1 MNSTYATQYQK
12 SVIDFSQKCRFSSNL
27 VTSSKIRN
35 VVQPFSWQS
44 PPLTFTP
51 PCIQISIPSKFLSSS
66 LLLATNLV
74 AGPGGSTAPPGS
86 TEPYTFLLSPTQ
98 FYISTKP
105 FTILLNPASFYR
117 DQRISTEPFTFLVM
131 SPEYFYT
138 ALHIS
143 TEPTTLLLSRPHF
156 YRLVQCRAVML

>member
-1 MNSTYATQYQK
+1 M
-12 SVIDFSQKCRFSSNL
+12 
-27 VTSSKIRN
+27 
-35 VVQPFSWQS
+35 
-44 PPLTFTP
+44 
-51 PCIQISIPSKFLSSS
+51 
-66 LLLATNLV
+66 

-131 SPEYFYT
+131 SPEYFYYR

-143 TEPTTLLLSRPHF
+143 TEPTRLLLSPRHF
-156 YRLVQCRAVML
+156 YRAVQCGSISGGSPLLAAGAATSSRPPWPERSAHQPTCPLHWSAEQVALPDSHIKLAAR